1 MTSTDTVPEEL
12 KEEEGLR
19 RQVSI
24 DDRFTVVTIQFKPE
38 VQIKDDD
45 TVSILGEFTNWMPE
59 IMERYD
65 TQRVLMEPELAN
77 IFFYKTKLLRK
88 WKYRY

>member
-1 MTSTDTVPEEL
+1 MRDLLKAKMTSTDTVPEEL
-12 KEEEGLR
+12 KEEEAMMGLK

-24 DDRFTVVTIQFKPE
+24 DDRFTIVTINFKPE
-38 VQIKDDD
+38 VTIADDD

-65 TQRVLMEPELAN
+65 S
-77 IFFYKTKLLRK
+77 
-88 WKYRY
+88 